1 MMIKKRLTISN
12 ILMLIVPAILIVVIA
27 GGVLEGF
34 TEIYGKKIKV
44 LDENNGTYYVQK
56 VLNSYSKDYKKY
68 NEEVKDV
75 GEDKINEEIH
85 KMEKDLKEVGYNL
98 QITSDK
104 ETMFSNLT
112 DEDKSSISKIQS
124 DMVSSSDSIVLEVNS
139 VSLVKN
145 TLIKD
150 GKTISMIA
158 VKSNNLMGQD
168 HMKAEVRTFF
178 VSYMGVVFIIAL
190 LIIILTN
197 GILSSRVAKSL
208 IEPLDLLSYG
218 AGQIEE
224 GNLDFKM
231 NYQGNDEFAKVCADF
246 DKMRI
251 RLKES
256 VEMQLK
262 YEENRKDLVVG
273 ISHDLRTPLTTI
285 KGYVKGLKD
294 GVANTPEKC
303 ERYHDII
310 YNKACDMDML
320 VDKLFLFSKLDTGKF
335 PFHFEKVYCNEFLQN
350 FFKSALDEFE
360 RKGLNLFYENSCND
374 NILIN
379 IDSEEINRV
388 LMNILENSAKYKLKD
403 YGNVDINVKKQGDCI
418 VLRIKDDG
426 PGVLE
431 ENISRLF
438 VSFYRED
445 AARTN
450 TSEGSGLGLSISE
463 HIVKAHG
470 GTITAE
476 NMDGLVITIA
486 LPISREDDM
495 HEENI

>member
-12 ILMLIVPAILIVVIA
+12 ILMLVVPAILIVAIA

-44 LDENNGTYYVQK
+44 LDDNNGTYYVHK
-56 VLNSYSKDYKKY
+56 VLNSYSKNLKNYNKE
-68 NEEVKDV
+68 NEEDKKIEEVLKD
-75 GEDKINEEIH
+75 
-85 KMEKDLKEVGYNL
+85 VGYNL
-98 QITSDK
+98 IITSDE
-104 ETMFSNLT
+104 ETIFSNLT
-112 DEDKSSISKIQS
+112 EEDKNSISKVQS
-124 DMVSSSDSIVLEVNS
+124 DMLSSSDSIVLEINS
-139 VSLVKN
+139 VC
-145 TLIKD
+145 LIKNSFIKD
-150 GKTISMIA
+150 DKNINIIA
-158 VKSNNLMGQD
+158 IKSNNLMGKE
-168 HMKAEVRTFF
+168 HMKAEVKTFF
-178 VSYMGVVFIIAL
+178 ASYMGIVFVIAL

-224 GNLDFKM
+224 GNLEFQM
-231 NYQGNDEFAKVCADF
+231 NYEGKDEFAKVCADF

-256 VEMQLK
+256 VQMQLK
-262 YEENRKDLVVG
+262 YEEDRKDLVVG

-335 PFHFEKVYCNEFLQN
+335 PFHFKKVYFNEFLIS
-350 FFKSALDEFE
+350 FFNSAVDEFE
-360 RKGLNLFYENSCND
+360 RKSLNLFYENSCNN

-379 IDSEEINRV
+379 IDAEEINRV
-388 LMNILENSAKYKLKD
+388 LMNILENSAKYKTRD
-403 YGNVDINVKKQGDCI
+403 YGNVNITVNKQEDNI
-418 VLRIKDDG
+418 ILRIKDDG

-438 VSFYRED
+438 VSFYRGD

-450 TSEGSGLGLSISE
+450 PSEGSGLGLSISE

-476 NMDGLVITIA
+476 NMDGLVITIT
-486 LPISREDDM
+486 LPISEQD
-495 HEENI
+495 EIQKENI

>member
-1 MMIKKRLTISN
+1 MIKKRLTISN
-12 ILMLIVPAILIVVIA
+12 ILMLVVPAILIVVIA

-44 LDENNGTYYVQK
+44 LDDNNGTYFVHK
-56 VLNSYSKDYKKY
+56 VLNSYSKNLKGNNKV
-68 NEEVKDV
+68 NEEEK
-75 GEDKINEEIH
+75 KTEEA
-85 KMEKDLKEVGYNL
+85 LKQIGYNL
-98 QITSDK
+98 IITSD
-104 ETMFSNLT
+104 EEITFSNLT
-112 DEDKSSISKIQS
+112 DEDKNSISKVQNE
-124 DMVSSSDSIVLEVNS
+124 MLSSLDSIVLEVNS
-139 VSLVKN
+139 ISLVKN
-145 TLIKD
+145 SFIKD
-150 GKTISMIA
+150 GKTITMIA
-158 VKSNNLMGQD
+158 IKSNSLMSRD
-168 HMKAEVRTFF
+168 RMRAEVKTFF
-178 VSYMGVVFIIAL
+178 VSYMGIVFVIAL

-231 NYQGNDEFAKVCADF
+231 NYQGKDEFSKVCADF

-251 RLKES
+251 RLQQS
-256 VEMQLK
+256 VQMQLK
-262 YEENRKDLVVG
+262 YEEDRKELVAG
-273 ISHDLRTPLTTI
+273 ISHDLRTPLTAI

-294 GVANTPEKC
+294 GVANTPEKF

-335 PFHFEKVYCNEFLQN
+335 PFNFEKVYFNEFLTS
-350 FFKSALDEFE
+350 FFKSVTDEFE
-360 RKGLNLFYENSCND
+360 RKGLNLLYENSCND
-374 NILIN
+374 NVLIN
-379 IDSEEINRV
+379 IDQEEIGRV
-388 LMNILENSAKYKLKD
+388 LMNILENSVKYKIND
-403 YGNVDINVKKQGDCI
+403 YGNVNITVKRQEENI
-418 VLRIKDDG
+418 VLRISDDG

-450 TSEGSGLGLSISE
+450 PSEGSGLGLSIAE
-463 HIVKAHG
+463 YIIKAHN
-470 GTITAE
+470 GTIIAE
-476 NMDGLVITIA
+476 NMDGLAIIIT
-486 LPISREDDM
+486 LPISLQDDIP
-495 HEENI
+495 EKNI

>member
-1 MMIKKRLTISN
+1 MIKKRLTISN
-12 ILMLIVPAILIVVIA
+12 ILMLVVPAILIVTIA

-34 TEIYGKKIKV
+34 AEIYGKKIKV

-56 VLNSYSKDYKKY
+56 VLNSYSRDLRIYNKE
-68 NEEVKDV
+68 NEE
-75 GEDKINEEIH
+75 DKKIEET
-85 KMEKDLKEVGYNL
+85 LKNVGYNL
-98 QITSDK
+98 LITSDK
-104 ETMFSNLT
+104 EIIFSNLT
-112 DEDKSSISKIQS
+112 DEDENSLSKVQS
-124 DMVSSSDSIVLEVNS
+124 DMILSSDSIVLEVNS
-139 VSLVKN
+139 IALVKN
-145 TLIKD
+145 TFIKD
-150 GKTISMIA
+150 GKNFNIIA
-158 VKSNNLMGQD
+158 IKSNNLMSRE
-168 HMKAEVRTFF
+168 HMRAEVRAFF
-178 VSYMGVVFIIAL
+178 VSYMGIVLVIAL
-190 LIIILTN
+190 IIIILTN

-224 GNLDFKM
+224 GNLDFEM
-231 NYQGNDEFAKVCADF
+231 NYQGEDEFAKVCADF

-256 VEMQLK
+256 VQMQLK
-262 YEENRKDLVVG
+262 YEENRKELVVG

-335 PFHFEKVYCNEFLQN
+335 PFHFEKVYCNEFLKS
-350 FFKSALDEFE
+350 FFISALEEFE
-360 RKGLNLFYENSCND
+360 RKGLNLLYENNCSD
-374 NILIN
+374 NIIIN
-379 IDSEEINRV
+379 IDLEEMNRV
-388 LMNILENSAKYKLKD
+388 LMNILENSAKYKTND
-403 YGNVDINVKKQGDCI
+403 YGNVKVTVNKHGDNI
-418 VLRIKDDG
+418 ILKIKDDG

-431 ENISRLF
+431 ENLSRLF

-450 TSEGSGLGLSISE
+450 PSEGSGLGLSIAE
-463 HIVKAHG
+463 HIVKAHDG
-470 GTITAE
+470 AITAE
-476 NMDGLVITIA
+476 NMDGLVITIT
-486 LPISREDDM
+486 LPIIEQN
-495 HEENI
+495 EI

>member
-12 ILMLIVPAILIVVIA
+12 ILMLLVPAILIVTIA

-34 TEIYGKKIKV
+34 AEIYGKKIKV
-44 LDENNGTYYVQK
+44 LDDNNGTYYVQK
-56 VLNSYSKDYKKY
+56 VLNSYSRNLRIY
-68 NEEVKDV
+68 NKESE
-75 GEDKINEEIH
+75 EDKKIEET
-85 KMEKDLKEVGYNL
+85 LKNAGYNL
-98 QITSDK
+98 IITSDK
-104 ETMFSNLT
+104 ETIFSNLS
-112 DEDKSSISKIQS
+112 DEDENSLSKVQS
-124 DMVSSSDSIVLEVNS
+124 DMLLSSDSIVLEVNS
-139 VSLVKN
+139 IALVKN
-145 TLIKD
+145 TFIKD
-150 GKTISMIA
+150 GKNFNIIA
-158 VKSNNLMGQD
+158 IKSNNLMSRE
-168 HMKAEVRTFF
+168 HMRAEVRAFF
-178 VSYMGVVFIIAL
+178 VSYMGIVLVIAL
-190 LIIILTN
+190 IIIILTN

-224 GNLDFKM
+224 GNLDFEM
-231 NYQGNDEFAKVCADF
+231 NYQGEDEFAKVCADF

-256 VEMQLK
+256 VQMQLK
-262 YEENRKDLVVG
+262 YEENRKELVVG

-335 PFHFEKVYCNEFLQN
+335 PFHFEKVYCNEFFES
-350 FFKSALDEFE
+350 FFKSALEEFK
-360 RKGLNLFYENSCND
+360 RKDLNLFYKNNCSD
-374 NILIN
+374 NIIIK
-379 IDSEEINRV
+379 IDEEEMNRV
-388 LMNILENSAKYKLKD
+388 LMNILENSVKYKTND
-403 YGNVDINVKKQGDCI
+403 HGNVNILVNEQHDNIILK
-418 VLRIKDDG
+418 IKDDG

-431 ENISRLF
+431 ENLSRLF

-450 TSEGSGLGLSISE
+450 PSEGSGLGLSIAE

-470 GTITAE
+470 GEITAE
-476 NMDGLVITIA
+476 NMDGLVITIT
-486 LPISREDDM
+486 LPISGETER
-495 HEENI
+495 

>member
-12 ILMLIVPAILIVVIA
+12 ILMLVVPAILIVVIA

-34 TEIYGKKIKV
+34 TEIYGRKIKV
-44 LDENNGTYYVQK
+44 LDDNNGTYYVQK
-56 VLNSYSKDYKKY
+56 VLNSYSKNLKNYNKE
-68 NEEVKDV
+68 NEE
-75 GEDKINEEIH
+75 DKRIEEV
-85 KMEKDLKEVGYNL
+85 LKEVGYNL
-98 QITSDK
+98 IITSDE
-104 ETMFSNLT
+104 ETIFSNLT
-112 DEDKSSISKIQS
+112 DEDKNSISKVQS
-124 DMVSSSDSIVLEVNS
+124 DVLSSSDSIVLEVNS
-139 VSLVKN
+139 ICLIKQSF
-145 TLIKD
+145 IKD
-150 GKTISMIA
+150 GKSINIIA
-158 VKSNNLMGQD
+158 IKSNNLMSRE
-168 HMKAEVRTFF
+168 HMKAEVKTFF
-178 VSYMGVVFIIAL
+178 VSYMGIVFVIAL
-190 LIIILTN
+190 VIIILTN

-231 NYQGNDEFAKVCADF
+231 NYQGKDEFAKVCADF

-251 RLKES
+251 RLQES
-256 VEMQLK
+256 VKMQLK
-262 YEENRKDLVVG
+262 YEEDRKDLVAG

-294 GVANTPEKC
+294 GVANTPEKS

-335 PFHFEKVYCNEFLQN
+335 PFHFEKVYCNEFLRS

-360 RKGLNLFYENSCND
+360 RKGLNLVYENNCND

-388 LMNILENSAKYKLKD
+388 LMNILENSVKYKTRD
-403 YGNVDINVKKQGDCI
+403 YGNVNITVNKQGDTI

-431 ENISRLF
+431 ENLSRLF
-438 VSFYRED
+438 VSFYRGD

-450 TSEGSGLGLSISE
+450 PSEGSGLGLSISE
-463 HIVKAHG
+463 HIVKAHDG
-470 GTITAE
+470 KITAE
-476 NMDGLVITIA
+476 NMDGLVITIT
-486 LPISREDDM
+486 LPIVKQDER

>member
-12 ILMLIVPAILIVVIA
+12 ILMLVVPAILIVTIA

-34 TEIYGKKIKV
+34 AEIYGKKIKV
-44 LDENNGTYYVQK
+44 LDENSGTYYVQK
-56 VLNSYSKDYKKY
+56 VLNSYSRNLKLYNKE
-68 NEEVKDV
+68 NEE
-75 GEDKINEEIH
+75 DKKIEETL
-85 KMEKDLKEVGYNL
+85 KNAGYDLI
-98 QITSDK
+98 ITSDK
-104 ETMFSNLT
+104 ETIFSNLT
-112 DEDKSSISKIQS
+112 EEDKSYLSKVQS
-124 DMVSSSDSIVLEVNS
+124 DMLSSSDSIVLEVNS
-139 VSLVKN
+139 IALVKN
-145 TLIKD
+145 TFIKD
-150 GKTISMIA
+150 GKNFNMIA
-158 VKSNNLMGQD
+158 IKSNNLISRE
-168 HMKAEVRTFF
+168 HMRVEVRAFF
-178 VSYMGVVFIIAL
+178 VSYMGIVFMVAL
-190 LIIILTN
+190 IIIILTN

-224 GNLDFKM
+224 GNLDFEM
-231 NYQGNDEFAKVCADF
+231 NYQGKDEFAKVCADF

-251 RLKES
+251 RLKDS
-256 VEMQLK
+256 VQMQLK
-262 YEENRKDLVVG
+262 YEENRKELVAG

-335 PFHFEKVYCNEFLQN
+335 PFRFEKVYCNEFFKN
-350 FFKSALDEFE
+350 FFKGALDEFE
-360 RKGLNLFYENSCND
+360 RKGLNLFYENNCSD
-374 NILIN
+374 DIIIN
-379 IDSEEINRV
+379 IDSEEMNRV
-388 LMNILENSAKYKLKD
+388 LMNILENSAKYKTHD
-403 YGNVDINVKKQGDCI
+403 YGNVNIIVNKQVDSI
-418 VLRIKDDG
+418 ILKIKDDG

-431 ENISRLF
+431 ENLSRLF

-445 AARTN
+445 SARTN
-450 TSEGSGLGLSISE
+450 PSEGSGLGLSIAE

-476 NMDGLVITIA
+476 NMDGLVITIT
-486 LPISREDDM
+486 LPIGSQSEID
-495 HEENI
+495 

>member
-12 ILMLIVPAILIVVIA
+12 ILMLVVPAILIVAIA

-44 LDENNGTYYVQK
+44 LDDNNGTYYVHK
-56 VLNSYSKDYKKY
+56 VLNSYSKNLKNY
-68 NEEVKDV
+68 NEEDE
-75 GEDKINEEIH
+75 EDKKIEEV
-85 KMEKDLKEVGYNL
+85 LKEVGYNL
-98 QITSDK
+98 IITRDE
-104 ETMFSNLT
+104 ETIFSNLT
-112 DEDKSSISKIQS
+112 DEDKNSISKVQS
-124 DMVSSSDSIVLEVNS
+124 DVLSSSDSIVLEVNS
-139 VSLVKN
+139 VC
-145 TLIKD
+145 LIKNSFIKD
-150 GKTISMIA
+150 DKHINIIA
-158 VKSNNLMGQD
+158 VKSNNLMSRE
-168 HMKAEVRTFF
+168 HMKAEVKTFF
-178 VSYMGVVFIIAL
+178 VSYMGIVFVIAL

-231 NYQGNDEFAKVCADF
+231 NYQGKDEFAKVCADF

-251 RLKES
+251 RLQES
-256 VEMQLK
+256 VQMQLK
-262 YEENRKDLVVG
+262 YEEDRKDLVVG

-285 KGYVKGLKD
+285 KGYIKGLKD

-335 PFHFEKVYCNEFLQN
+335 PFRFEKVYCNEFLRS
-350 FFKSALDEFE
+350 FFKSATDEFE
-360 RKGLNLFYENSCND
+360 RKGINLFYENNCNN

-388 LMNILENSAKYKLKD
+388 LMNILENSAKYKTSD
-403 YGNVDINVKKQGDCI
+403 YGNVNITVNKQENNI

-431 ENISRLF
+431 ENLSRLF
-438 VSFYRED
+438 VSFYRGD
-445 AARTN
+445 VARTN
-450 TSEGSGLGLSISE
+450 PSEGSGLGLSISE

-470 GTITAE
+470 GKITAE
-476 NMDGLVITIA
+476 NMDGLVITIT
-486 LPISREDDM
+486 LPISSQDEV

>member
-1 MMIKKRLTISN
+1 MIKKRLTISN
-12 ILMLIVPAILIVVIA
+12 ILMLVVPAILIVAIA

-34 TEIYGKKIKV
+34 TEIYGTKMKV
-44 LDENNGTYYVQK
+44 LDDNNGTYYVHK
-56 VLNSYSKDYKKY
+56 VLNTYSKNLKDDNKE
-68 NEEVKDV
+68 NEE
-75 GEDKINEEIH
+75 DKKIEEV
-85 KMEKDLKEVGYNL
+85 LKEVGYNL
-98 QITSDK
+98 IITSDE
-104 ETMFSNLT
+104 ETIFSNLT
-112 DEDKSSISKIQS
+112 DEDKNSISKVQS
-124 DMVSSSDSIVLEVNS
+124 DVLSSSDSIVLEVNY
-139 VSLVKN
+139 VCLIKN
-145 TLIKD
+145 SFIKD
-150 GKTISMIA
+150 GKNINIIA
-158 VKSNNLMGQD
+158 VKSNNLMSRE
-168 HMKAEVRTFF
+168 HMKAEVKTFF
-178 VSYMGVVFIIAL
+178 VSYMGIVFVIAL

-224 GNLDFKM
+224 GNLDFQM
-231 NYQGNDEFAKVCADF
+231 NYQGKDEFAKVCADF

-251 RLKES
+251 RLQES
-256 VEMQLK
+256 VQMQLK
-262 YEENRKDLVVG
+262 YEEDRKDLVVG

-335 PFHFEKVYCNEFLQN
+335 PFHFEKVYCNEFLES
-350 FFKSALDEFE
+350 FFKSALDEFK
-360 RKGLNLFYENSCND
+360 RKGLNLFYENNCND

-388 LMNILENSAKYKLKD
+388 LMNILENSAKYKTRD
-403 YGNVDINVKKQGDCI
+403 YGNVNITVNKQGDNI

-431 ENISRLF
+431 ENLSRLF

-450 TSEGSGLGLSISE
+450 PSEGSGLGLSISE
-463 HIVKAHG
+463 HIVKAHD

-476 NMDGLVITIA
+476 NMDGLVITIT
-486 LPISREDDM
+486 LPISGQDEM
-495 HEENI
+495 HEDHI

>member
-12 ILMLIVPAILIVVIA
+12 ILMLVVPAILIVAIA
-27 GGVLEGF
+27 VGVLEGF

-44 LDENNGTYYVQK
+44 LDDNNGTYYVQK
-56 VLNSYSKDYKKY
+56 VLNSYKKNY
-68 NEEVKDV
+68 NKENEE
-75 GEDKINEEIH
+75 DKKIEEV
-85 KMEKDLKEVGYNL
+85 LKEVGYNL
-98 QITSDK
+98 IITSDEK
-104 ETMFSNLT
+104 TIFSNLT
-112 DEDKSSISKIQS
+112 DEDKNSISKVQS
-124 DMVSSSDSIVLEVNS
+124 DMLSSSDSIVLEVNS
-139 VSLVKN
+139 VC
-145 TLIKD
+145 LIKNSFIKND
-150 GKTISMIA
+150 KTITMIA
-158 VKSNNLMGQD
+158 VKSNMLMGKE
-168 HMKAEVRTFF
+168 HMKAEVKAFF
-178 VSYMGVVFIIAL
+178 VSYMGIVFVIAL

-224 GNLDFKM
+224 GNLDFQM
-231 NYQGNDEFAKVCADF
+231 NYQGKDEFAKVCADF

-251 RLKES
+251 RLQES
-256 VEMQLK
+256 VQMQLK
-262 YEENRKDLVVG
+262 YEEDRKDLVVG

-335 PFHFEKVYCNEFLQN
+335 PFHFEKVYCNEFLRS

-388 LMNILENSAKYKLKD
+388 LMNILENSAKYKTRD
-403 YGNVDINVKKQGDCI
+403 YGNVNITVNKQGDNI

-431 ENISRLF
+431 ENLSRLF
-438 VSFYRED
+438 VSFYRGD
-445 AARTN
+445 SARTN
-450 TSEGSGLGLSISE
+450 PSEGSGLGLSISE
-463 HIVKAHG
+463 HIVKAHDG
-470 GTITAE
+470 IITAE
-476 NMDGLVITIA
+476 NMDGLVITIT
-486 LPISREDDM
+486 LPISSQDEV

>member
-12 ILMLIVPAILIVVIA
+12 ILMLVVPAILIVAIA
-27 GGVLEGF
+27 VGVLEGF

-44 LDENNGTYYVQK
+44 LDDNNGTYYVQK
-56 VLNSYSKDYKKY
+56 VLNSYKKNY
-68 NEEVKDV
+68 NKENEE
-75 GEDKINEEIH
+75 DKKIEEV
-85 KMEKDLKEVGYNL
+85 LKEVGYNL
-98 QITSDK
+98 IITSDEK
-104 ETMFSNLT
+104 TIFSNLT
-112 DEDKSSISKIQS
+112 DEDKNSISKVQS
-124 DMVSSSDSIVLEVNS
+124 DMLSSSDSIVLEVNS
-139 VSLVKN
+139 VC
-145 TLIKD
+145 LIKNSFIKND
-150 GKTISMIA
+150 KTITMIA
-158 VKSNNLMGQD
+158 VKSNMLMGKE
-168 HMKAEVRTFF
+168 HMKAEVKAFF
-178 VSYMGVVFIIAL
+178 VSYMGIVFVIAL

-224 GNLDFKM
+224 GNLDFQM
-231 NYQGNDEFAKVCADF
+231 NYQGKDEFTKVCADF

-256 VEMQLK
+256 VQMQLK
-262 YEENRKDLVVG
+262 YEEDRKDLVVG

-335 PFHFEKVYCNEFLQN
+335 PFRFEKVYCNEFLRS
-350 FFKSALDEFE
+350 FFKSATDEFE
-360 RKGLNLFYENSCND
+360 RKGLNLFYENNCND
-374 NILIN
+374 NILLN
-379 IDSEEINRV
+379 IDCEEMNRV
-388 LMNILENSAKYKLKD
+388 LMNILENSAKYKTRD
-403 YGNVDINVKKQGDCI
+403 YGNVNITVNKQGDNI

-431 ENISRLF
+431 ENLSRLF
-438 VSFYRED
+438 VSFYRGD
-445 AARTN
+445 SARTN
-450 TSEGSGLGLSISE
+450 PSEGSGLGLSISE
-463 HIVKAHG
+463 HIVKAHDG
-470 GTITAE
+470 IITAE
-476 NMDGLVITIA
+476 NMDGLVITIT
-486 LPISREDDM
+486 LPISGQDEV

>member
-12 ILMLIVPAILIVVIA
+12 ILMLVVPAILIVAIA

-34 TEIYGKKIKV
+34 IEIYGKKIKG
-44 LDENNGTYYVQK
+44 LDDNNGTYYVQK
-56 VLNSYSKDYKKY
+56 VLNSYSKDLKKNNKE
-68 NEEVKDV
+68 NEEDEKIKKILKD
-75 GEDKINEEIH
+75 
-85 KMEKDLKEVGYNL
+85 VGYNL
-98 QITSDK
+98 IITSDN
-104 ETMFSNLT
+104 ETIFSNLT
-112 DEDKSSISKIQS
+112 EEDKNSISRIQS
-124 DMVSSSDSIVLEVNS
+124 DMVSSSDSIVLEINS
-139 VSLVKN
+139 ISLVKN
-145 TLIKD
+145 SFINND
-150 GKTISMIA
+150 KTISIIA
-158 VKSNNLMGQD
+158 VKSNSLMGHE

-178 VSYMGVVFIIAL
+178 VSYMGVVFVIAL
-190 LIIILTN
+190 LIIIFTN

-231 NYQGNDEFAKVCADF
+231 NYQGNDEFTKVCADF

-251 RLKES
+251 RLQES

-262 YEENRKDLVVG
+262 YEENRKELVVG

-335 PFHFEKVYCNEFLQN
+335 PFHFEKVYCNEFLRS

-360 RKGLNLFYENSCND
+360 RKGLNLYYENSCND

-388 LMNILENSAKYKLKD
+388 LMNILENSAKYKLRD
-403 YGNVDINVKKQGDCI
+403 YGNVHITVNKQGDSI

-431 ENISRLF
+431 ENLSRLF

-445 AARTN
+445 VARTN

-470 GTITAE
+470 GTIAAQ
-476 NMDGLVITIA
+476 NMDGLVITII
-486 LPISREDDM
+486 LPIVAQD
-495 HEENI
+495 

>member
-12 ILMLIVPAILIVVIA
+12 ILMLVVPAILIVAIA

-44 LDENNGTYYVQK
+44 LDDNNGTYYVHK
-56 VLNSYSKDYKKY
+56 ILNSYSKNYDKE
-68 NEEVKDV
+68 NEE
-75 GEDKINEEIH
+75 DKKIEEV
-85 KMEKDLKEVGYNL
+85 LKEVGYNL
-98 QITSDK
+98 IITSDE
-104 ETMFSNLT
+104 ETIFSNLT
-112 DEDKSSISKIQS
+112 DEDKNSISKVQS
-124 DMVSSSDSIVLEVNS
+124 DVLSSSDSIVLEVNS
-139 VSLVKN
+139 VCLIKN
-145 TLIKD
+145 SFIKD
-150 GKTISMIA
+150 GKSINIIA
-158 VKSNNLMGQD
+158 VKSNNLISRE
-168 HMKAEVRTFF
+168 HMRVEVRAFF
-178 VSYMGVVFIIAL
+178 VSYMGIVFMVAL
-190 LIIILTN
+190 IIIILTN

-224 GNLDFKM
+224 GNLDFEM
-231 NYQGNDEFAKVCADF
+231 NYQGKDEFAKVCTDF

-256 VEMQLK
+256 VQMQLK
-262 YEENRKDLVVG
+262 YEENRKELVAG

-294 GVANTPEKC
+294 GVANTPEKY

-335 PFHFEKVYCNEFLQN
+335 PFNFERIYCNEFLTK
-350 FFKSALDEFE
+350 FFKSATDEFE
-360 RKGLNLFYENSCND
+360 RKGIKLFYENNCND

-379 IDSEEINRV
+379 IDQEEIGRV
-388 LMNILENSAKYKLKD
+388 FINILENSAKYKLEN
-403 YGNVDINVKKQGDCI
+403 YGEVNISVNKQENNI

-431 ENISRLF
+431 ENLSRLF
-438 VSFYRED
+438 VSFYRGD

-450 TSEGSGLGLSISE
+450 PSEGSGLGLSISE

-470 GTITAE
+470 GKITAE
-476 NMDGLVITIA
+476 NMDGLAITIT
-486 LPISREDDM
+486 LPICEQDEM
-495 HEENI
+495 HEEKI

>member
-12 ILMLIVPAILIVVIA
+12 ILMLVVPAILIVTIA

-34 TEIYGKKIKV
+34 AEIYGKKIKV

-56 VLNSYSKDYKKY
+56 VLNSYSRDLRIYNKE
-68 NEEVKDV
+68 NEE
-75 GEDKINEEIH
+75 DKKIEET
-85 KMEKDLKEVGYNL
+85 LKNVGYNL
-98 QITSDK
+98 LITSDK
-104 ETMFSNLT
+104 EIIFSNLT
-112 DEDKSSISKIQS
+112 DEDENSLSKVQS
-124 DMVSSSDSIVLEVNS
+124 DMILSSDSIVLEVNS
-139 VSLVKN
+139 IALVKN
-145 TLIKD
+145 TFIKD
-150 GKTISMIA
+150 GKNFNIIA
-158 VKSNNLMGQD
+158 IKSNNLMSRE
-168 HMKAEVRTFF
+168 HMRAEVRAFF
-178 VSYMGVVFIIAL
+178 VSYMGIVLVIAL
-190 LIIILTN
+190 IIIILTN

-224 GNLDFKM
+224 GNLDFEM
-231 NYQGNDEFAKVCADF
+231 NYQGEDEFAKVCADF

-256 VEMQLK
+256 VQMQLK
-262 YEENRKDLVVG
+262 YEENRKELVVG

-335 PFHFEKVYCNEFLQN
+335 PFHFEKVYCNEFLKS
-350 FFKSALDEFE
+350 FFISALEEFE
-360 RKGLNLFYENSCND
+360 RKGLNLLYENNCSD
-374 NILIN
+374 NIIIN
-379 IDSEEINRV
+379 IDLEEMNRV
-388 LMNILENSAKYKLKD
+388 LMNILENSAKYKTND
-403 YGNVDINVKKQGDCI
+403 YGNVKVTVNKHGDNI
-418 VLRIKDDG
+418 ILKIKDDG

-431 ENISRLF
+431 ENLSRLF

-450 TSEGSGLGLSISE
+450 PSEGSGLGLSIAE
-463 HIVKAHG
+463 HIVKAHDG
-470 GTITAE
+470 AITAE
-476 NMDGLVITIA
+476 NMDGLVITIT
-486 LPISREDDM
+486 LPIIEQN
-495 HEENI
+495 EI

>member
-1 MMIKKRLTISN
+1 MMIKKRLAISN
-12 ILMLIVPAILIVVIA
+12 ILMLVVPAILIVAIV

-34 TEIYGKKIKV
+34 TEIHGKKIKQ
-44 LDENNGTYYVQK
+44 LDDNNGTYHVQK
-56 VLNSYSKDYKKY
+56 VLNAYSKNTKSYNKENEDDKKI
-68 NEEVKDV
+68 EEV
-75 GEDKINEEIH
+75 
-85 KMEKDLKEVGYNL
+85 LKEIGYNL
-98 QITSDK
+98 VITSDQ
-104 ETMFSNLT
+104 ETIFSNLT
-112 DEDKSSISKIQS
+112 DDDKNSISKLQS
-124 DMVSSSDSIVLEVNS
+124 DMLSSSESIVLEVNS

-145 TLIKD
+145 TFIKD
-150 GKTISMIA
+150 DKIINMIA
-158 VKSNNLMGQD
+158 INSNNLID
-168 HMKAEVRTFF
+168 KEHMKIEARTFF
-178 VSYMGVVFIIAL
+178 ISYIGIVFVIAL

-208 IEPLDLLSYG
+208 IDPLDLLSYG

-231 NYQGNDEFAKVCADF
+231 NYEGKDEFAKVCADF

-251 RLKES
+251 RLQES
-256 VEMQLK
+256 VQMQLK
-262 YEENRKDLVVG
+262 YEEDRKELVVG

-335 PFHFEKVYCNEFLQN
+335 PFHFEKVYCNEFLRS
-350 FFKSALDEFE
+350 FFKSAQDEFE
-360 RKGLNLFYENSCND
+360 RKSLKLFYENSCND
-374 NILIN
+374 DILLN
-379 IDSEEINRV
+379 IDTEEINRV
-388 LMNILENSAKYKLKD
+388 LINILENSVKYKTHD
-403 YGNVDINVKKQGDCI
+403 YGNVNITVNKQKDNI

-431 ENISRLF
+431 ENLSRLF
-438 VSFYRED
+438 VSFYRGD

-450 TSEGSGLGLSISE
+450 PSEGSGLGLSISE
-463 HIVKAHG
+463 HIIKAHG
-470 GTITAE
+470 GTITAK
-476 NMDGLVITIA
+476 NMDGLAIIIT
-486 LPISREDDM
+486 LPICYQDEK
-495 HEENI
+495 HKENI

>member
-12 ILMLIVPAILIVVIA
+12 ILMLVVPAILIVAIA

-34 TEIYGKKIKV
+34 TEIYGKKIKA
-44 LDENNGTYYVQK
+44 LNDNNGTYYVQK
-56 VLNSYSKDYKKY
+56 VLNSYSKNLKNDNKENVEDKKI
-68 NEEVKDV
+68 EEV
-75 GEDKINEEIH
+75 
-85 KMEKDLKEVGYNL
+85 LKEVGYNL
-98 QITSDK
+98 IITSDK
-104 ETMFSNLT
+104 ETIFSNLT
-112 DEDKSSISKIQS
+112 DQDKNSISKVQS
-124 DMVSSSDSIVLEVNS
+124 DIISSSDSIVLEVNS
-139 VSLVKN
+139 VCLIKN
-145 TLIKD
+145 AFIKD
-150 GKTISMIA
+150 GKNINIIA
-158 VKSNNLMGQD
+158 VKSNNLMDQE
-168 HMKAEVRTFF
+168 HMKAEVKTFF
-178 VSYMGVVFIIAL
+178 VSYMGVVFVIAL

-231 NYQGNDEFAKVCADF
+231 NYEGKDEFAKVCTDF

-251 RLKES
+251 RLQES
-256 VEMQLK
+256 VQMQLK
-262 YEENRKDLVVG
+262 YEENRKELVVG

-294 GVANTPEKC
+294 GVANTPEKR

-320 VDKLFLFSKLDTGKF
+320 VDKLFLLSKLDTGKF
-335 PFHFEKVYCNEFLQN
+335 PFHFQKVYCNEFLRS

-403 YGNVDINVKKQGDCI
+403 YGNVNITVNKQGDSI

-431 ENISRLF
+431 ENLSRLF

-463 HIVKAHG
+463 HIVKAHS

-476 NMDGLVITIA
+476 NMGGLAITIT
-486 LPISREDDM
+486 LPIIEQEEI

>member
-12 ILMLIVPAILIVVIA
+12 ILMLVVPAILIVTIA

-34 TEIYGKKIKV
+34 VEIYGKKIKG
-44 LDENNGTYYVQK
+44 LDDNNGTYYVQK
-56 VLNSYSKDYKKY
+56 ILNSYSRNLKLNNKE
-68 NEEVKDV
+68 NEEDKKIEDV
-75 GEDKINEEIH
+75 
-85 KMEKDLKEVGYNL
+85 LKNVGYNL
-98 QITSDK
+98 IITNDK
-104 ETMFSNLT
+104 ETIFSNLT
-112 DEDKSSISKIQS
+112 DEDKNSLSKVQS
-124 DMVSSSDSIVLEVNS
+124 DMFSSSDSIVLEVNS
-139 VSLVKN
+139 VALVKN
-145 TLIKD
+145 TFIKD
-150 GKTISMIA
+150 GKNFNIIA
-158 VKSNNLMGQD
+158 IKSNNLISRE
-168 HMKAEVRTFF
+168 HMRTEVRAFF
-178 VSYMGVVFIIAL
+178 VSYMGIVFVVAL
-190 LIIILTN
+190 VIIILTN

-224 GNLDFKM
+224 GNLDFEM
-231 NYQGNDEFAKVCADF
+231 NYKGEDEFAKVCADF

-256 VEMQLK
+256 VQMQLK
-262 YEENRKDLVVG
+262 YEENRKELVVG

-335 PFHFEKVYCNEFLQN
+335 PFHFEEVYFNEFLKS
-350 FFKSALDEFE
+350 FFKDALDEFE
-360 RKGLNLFYENSCND
+360 RKGLNLFYENNCSD
-374 NILIN
+374 NITVN
-379 IDSEEINRV
+379 IDQEEMNRV
-388 LMNILENSAKYKLKD
+388 LINILENSAKYKIHD
-403 YGNVDINVKKQGDCI
+403 YGNVNITVNKQVNSI
-418 VLRIKDDG
+418 ILKIKDDG

-431 ENISRLF
+431 ENLSRLV

-450 TSEGSGLGLSISE
+450 PSEGSGLGLSIAE

-470 GTITAE
+470 GKITAE
-476 NMDGLVITIA
+476 NMDGLVITII
-486 LPISREDDM
+486 LPISEQN
-495 HEENI
+495 EIYKENI

>member
-12 ILMLIVPAILIVVIA
+12 ILMLVVPAILIVTIA

-34 TEIYGKKIKV
+34 AEIYGKKIKV

-56 VLNSYSKDYKKY
+56 VLNSYSRDLRIYNKE
-68 NEEVKDV
+68 NEE
-75 GEDKINEEIH
+75 DKKIEET
-85 KMEKDLKEVGYNL
+85 LKNVGYNL
-98 QITSDK
+98 LITSDK
-104 ETMFSNLT
+104 EIIFSNLT
-112 DEDKSSISKIQS
+112 DEDENSLSKVQS
-124 DMVSSSDSIVLEVNS
+124 DMILSSDSIVLEVNS
-139 VSLVKN
+139 IALVKN
-145 TLIKD
+145 TFIKD
-150 GKTISMIA
+150 GKNFNIIA
-158 VKSNNLMGQD
+158 IKSNNLMSRE
-168 HMKAEVRTFF
+168 HMRAEVRAFF
-178 VSYMGVVFIIAL
+178 VSYMGIVLVIAL
-190 LIIILTN
+190 IIIILTN

-224 GNLDFKM
+224 GNLDFEM
-231 NYQGNDEFAKVCADF
+231 NYQGEDEFAKVCADF

-256 VEMQLK
+256 VQMQLK
-262 YEENRKDLVVG
+262 YEENRKELVVG

-335 PFHFEKVYCNEFLQN
+335 PFHFEKVYCNEFLKS
-350 FFKSALDEFE
+350 FFISALEEFE
-360 RKGLNLFYENSCND
+360 RKGLNLLYENNCSD
-374 NILIN
+374 NIIIN
-379 IDSEEINRV
+379 IDLEEMNRV
-388 LMNILENSAKYKLKD
+388 LMNILENSAKYKTND
-403 YGNVDINVKKQGDCI
+403 YGNVKVTVNKHGDNI
-418 VLRIKDDG
+418 ILKIKDDG

-431 ENISRLF
+431 ENLSRLF

-450 TSEGSGLGLSISE
+450 PSGGSGLGLSIAE
-463 HIVKAHG
+463 HIVKAHDG
-470 GTITAE
+470 AITAE
-476 NMDGLVITIA
+476 NMDGLVITIT
-486 LPISREDDM
+486 LPIIEQN
-495 HEENI
+495 EI

>member
-12 ILMLIVPAILIVVIA
+12 ILMLVVPAILIVTIA

-34 TEIYGKKIKV
+34 TEVYGKKIKV
-44 LDENNGTYYVQK
+44 LDDNNGTYYVHK
-56 VLNSYSKDYKKY
+56 ILNSYSKNLKNN
-68 NEEVKDV
+68 NEENE
-75 GEDKINEEIH
+75 EDKKIDEALQ
-85 KMEKDLKEVGYNL
+85 KVGYNL
-98 QITSDK
+98 IITSDD
-104 ETMFSNLT
+104 ETIFSNLT
-112 DEDKSSISKIQS
+112 EEDKDSISKVQN
-124 DMVSSSDSIVLEVNS
+124 DMLSSSDSIVLEINS
-139 VSLVKN
+139 ACLIKN
-145 TLIKD
+145 SFIKD
-150 GKTISMIA
+150 GKNINIIA
-158 VKSNNLMGQD
+158 VKSNNLMSKE
-168 HMKAEVRTFF
+168 HMKAEVKTFL
-178 VSYMGVVFIIAL
+178 VSYMGVVFVIAL
-190 LIIILTN
+190 IIIILTN

-224 GNLDFKM
+224 GNLEFEM
-231 NYQGNDEFAKVCADF
+231 NYQGKDEFTKVCADF

-256 VEMQLK
+256 VQMQLK
-262 YEENRKDLVVG
+262 YEEDRKDLVVG

-285 KGYVKGLKD
+285 RGYIKGLKD
-294 GVANTPEKC
+294 GIANTPEKR

-335 PFHFEKVYCNEFLQN
+335 PFHFEKVYCNEFLTN

-360 RKGLNLFYENSCND
+360 RKGLNLFYENSCSD
-374 NILIN
+374 DILIN

-388 LMNILENSAKYKLKD
+388 LMNILENSAKYKIRD
-403 YGNVDINVKKQGDCI
+403 YGNVNITVNKYVDSI
-418 VLRIKDDG
+418 VLKIKDDG

-431 ENISRLF
+431 ENLSRLF

-445 AARTN
+445 VARTN
-450 TSEGSGLGLSISE
+450 PSEGSGLGLSISE

-476 NMDGLVITIA
+476 NMDGLVITIT
-486 LPISREDDM
+486 LPIIKENEIY
-495 HEENI
+495 EENI

>member
-12 ILMLIVPAILIVVIA
+12 ILMLVVPAILIVAIA

-34 TEIYGKKIKV
+34 TEIYGKKIKG
-44 LDENNGTYYVQK
+44 LDDNNGTYYVQK
-56 VLNSYSKDYKKY
+56 VLNSYSKNLKIYNKE
-68 NEEVKDV
+68 NEE
-75 GEDKINEEIH
+75 DKKIEEV
-85 KMEKDLKEVGYNL
+85 LKEVGYNL
-98 QITSDK
+98 IITSDK
-104 ETMFSNLT
+104 ETIFSNLT
-112 DEDKSSISKIQS
+112 DEDKNSISKVQS
-124 DMVSSSDSIVLEVNS
+124 DMLSSSDSIVIEVNS
-139 VSLVKN
+139 AC
-145 TLIKD
+145 LIKNSFIKD
-150 GKTISMIA
+150 SKTISIIA
-158 VKSNNLMGQD
+158 VKSSNLMGKE

-218 AGQIEE
+218 AGKIEE

-256 VEMQLK
+256 VEMQLR
-262 YEENRKDLVVG
+262 YEENRKELVVG

-294 GVANTPEKC
+294 GVANTPEKR

-335 PFHFEKVYCNEFLQN
+335 PFHFEKVYCNEFLKS

-360 RKGLNLFYENSCND
+360 GKGLNLSYENNCND
-374 NILIN
+374 NIMIN

-388 LMNILENSAKYKLKD
+388 LVNILENSAKYKLKD
-403 YGNVDINVKKQGDCI
+403 YGNVNIMVNTQGNNI
-418 VLRIKDDG
+418 VLKVKDDG

-431 ENISRLF
+431 ENLSRLF

-470 GTITAE
+470 GKITAE
-476 NMDGLVITIA
+476 NMNGLIITIT
-486 LPISREDDM
+486 LPISIEDEIRE
-495 HEENI
+495 EKF